1 MNCWMMVE
9 WLWLQTGG
17 AGGAGSAPVHPAV
30 ANLLFL
36 LALILIFYFL
46 LIRPQIRRNKEL
58 RRFIESIQPG
68 MRIVTRGGIHGEV
81 VKVYSDGFLVRTAG
95 KTEIKIDRS
104 AVDLEATRVVFP
116 EQFARKDKEKK
127 EKGKTR

>member
-1 MNCWMMVE
+1 MNGWMME
-9 WLWLQTGG
+9 WLWLQSGG
-17 AGGAGSAPVHPAV
+17 AGGTAGSPPVHPAV

-81 VKVYSDGFLVRTAG
+81 VKVYSDGFLLRTAG

-104 AVDLEATRVVFP
+104 AVDLETTRLVFP

-127 EKGKTR
+127 EKGKAR